1 MSIPDLK
8 GLLET
13 AQRIQS
19 EVTRVREELSRKTVV
34 GEIKPAFSLGR

>member
-19 EVTRVREELSRKTVV
+19 EVARVREELARKTVV
-34 GEIKPAFSLGR
+34 GETGGGL